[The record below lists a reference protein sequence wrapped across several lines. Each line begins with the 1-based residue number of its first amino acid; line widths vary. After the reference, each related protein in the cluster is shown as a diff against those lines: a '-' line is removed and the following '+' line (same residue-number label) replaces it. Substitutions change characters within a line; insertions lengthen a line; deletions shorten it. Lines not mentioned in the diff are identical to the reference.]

1 LYNNGMRYLGIDF
14 GMKRVGIAV
23 SNDEGT
29 IAFPRAT
36 LTNDDALA
44 QEILKI
50 IETEKIGVVVIGDT
64 KALSGEPNPI
74 VSLSA
79 DLFIEELKE
88 DIAIPIIKAFEGWSS
103 IEASRYAPK
112 GKEHDDAAAAAIILQ
127 RYLDTK
133 KT

>member
-1 LYNNGMRYLGIDF
+1 MKYLGIDF
-14 GMKRVGIAV
+14 GMKRVGTAV
-23 SNDEGT
+23 SNEEGT

-36 LTNDDALA
+36 LKNDESLVA
-44 QEILKI
+44 EILKI
-50 IETEKIGVVVIGDT
+50 IETEKIGEIVIGDT

-79 DLFIEELKE
+79 DLFMEELKE
-88 DIAIPIIKAFEGWSS
+88 NTAIPIEKVFEGWSS

-127 RYLDTK
+127 RFLDSQTK
-133 KT
+133 K